1 MSYLTDYRRQSV
13 VYSRIS
19 RSHVV
24 FGHSGWTLFVSGQ
37 RPYVNLPDLPC
48 SRAASRRAAFAFY
61 SVGARLNGLFQVL
74 RPVSLCAVATRLGF
88 SALVCGMPRRMPIP
102 QSSTGTSAGFSN
114 DSQWYCALLG
124 YERPCPVGRSQPQLD
139 PRSMMCRSN
148 RCRKTR

>member
-1 MSYLTDYRRQSV
+1 MSSRSVFAPILYKAICPRPGSDRSSQDCQKTKNYRIRAGIDLSHLTDHRRQLV

-19 RSHVV
+19 RSHGV
-24 FGHSGWTLFVSGQ
+24 FEHSGWTLFVSGQ

-48 SRAASRRAAFAFY
+48 SRAASRRAAFACY
-61 SVGARLNGLFQVL
+61 SVFQVL

-114 DSQWYCALLG
+114 GCQ
-124 YERPCPVGRSQPQLD
+124 
-139 PRSMMCRSN
+139 
-148 RCRKTR
+148 